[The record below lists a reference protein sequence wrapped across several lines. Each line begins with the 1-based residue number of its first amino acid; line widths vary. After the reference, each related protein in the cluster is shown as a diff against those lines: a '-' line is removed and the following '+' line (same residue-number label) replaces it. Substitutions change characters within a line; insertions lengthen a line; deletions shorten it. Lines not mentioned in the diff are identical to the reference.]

1 MEACNSAAKNRKT
14 KRRGYANNPSFGA
27 GKPRQFVTESPPVGP
42 RLHAKGSPRPKSPID
57 ISIVVRVAFLVRDN
71 VGVKRH
77 YRTLI
82 LFLLVGVFGRSAVPP
97 VDLPET
103 TFNEMDSP
111 VNLAPPSQAAPKFG
125 RPVGAAPV
133 EDPPLKAA
141 LAFCHAEFIGRRQRY
156 FRPQSLTR
164 DLRILPKS
172 SSAHF

>member
-1 MEACNSAAKNRKT
+1 MFS
-14 KRRGYANNPSFGA
+14 S
-27 GKPRQFVTESPPVGP
+27 
-42 RLHAKGSPRPKSPID
+42 KGSRRPKSPID

-133 EDPPLKAA
+133 EDPPVKAA
-141 LAFCHAEFIGRRQRY
+141 LAFCHAEFMGRRPALPSPAKPDP
-156 FRPQSLTR
+156 RP
-164 DLRILPKS
+164 PHS
-172 SSAHF
+172 SQELLCAFLI